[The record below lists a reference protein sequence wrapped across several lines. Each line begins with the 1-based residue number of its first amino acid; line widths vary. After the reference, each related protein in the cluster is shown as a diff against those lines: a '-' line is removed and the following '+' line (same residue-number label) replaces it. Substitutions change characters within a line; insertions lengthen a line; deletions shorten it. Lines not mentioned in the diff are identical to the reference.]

1 MYMSESII
9 NNLLLEIDTLSCRL
23 SNIKETYKNT
33 EHNGLRVRLID
44 ENHNIFRR
52 IYEIFSIAKLLNKRT
67 KEKLSFSRL
76 LVEKCTRT
84 IAETKITNEIC
95 ENKCF
100 FFNHSY

>member
-1 MYMSESII
+1 MYISESII
-9 NNLLLEIDTLSCRL
+9 NNLLLEIDLLACRL
-23 SNIKETYKNT
+23 NNIKETYKNT

-52 IYEIFSIAKLLNKRT
+52 IYEIFSIAKLIDRST

-84 IAETKITNEIC
+84 IAETKIETNL
-95 ENKCF
+95 F
-100 FFNHSY
+100 FL

>member
-1 MYMSESII
+1 MHVSESII
-9 NNLLLEIDTLSCRL
+9 NNLLLELDSLGCRL
-23 SNIKETYKNT
+23 NNIKEAYCNT

-52 IYEIFSIAKLLNKRT
+52 IYEIFSIAKLLDSRT

-84 IAETKITNEIC
+84 IAETKIETNL
-95 ENKCF
+95 F
-100 FFNHSY
+100 YL